1 MGKRNELNPVG
12 IKVIM
17 STNSFQSYF
26 ATAGILRYPY
36 LLVKPVYERTA
47 FHRGVIDELS
57 SPELR
62 DAYTHCR
69 YITQTHAKT
78 FYMATRFLPNH
89 KQRSI
94 FAIYALC
101 RYVDDLV
108 DETNDLIQQ
117 KKVSASH
124 LNELLEEWQYKL
136 NRAYDT
142 GQADNPILIAFADTL
157 RTFHIPKE
165 YPLELMEGVCMD
177 LTKNRYAN
185 FQELWD
191 YSYKVASVVGLMTSE
206 VFGYTSEEAI
216 PRAVDLGIA
225 MQLTNI
231 LRDIGED
238 LRRDRIY
245 IPAED
250 LKAYSITE
258 DDLFNH
264 VRDER
269 FSALMTFQIERARSY
284 YSNADDGIEMLNQD
298 SRLPVYLARHNY
310 SRILDRIEKNKFE
323 VYDKRAHLTAAQKF
337 AILPRAWVSAMM

>member
-1 MGKRNELNPVG
+1 
-12 IKVIM
+12 M
-17 STNSFQSYF
+17 STKSNQSYF
-26 ATAGILRYPY
+26 STAGFLRYPY

-47 FHRGVIDELS
+47 FHRGVIDELQS
-57 SPELR
+57 QELR
-62 DAYTHCR
+62 EAYAHCR
-69 YITQTHAKT
+69 FITQTHAKT

-117 KKVSASH
+117 EKVNPSR
-124 LNELLEEWQYKL
+124 LKELLDEWQFKL

-157 RTFHIPKE
+157 RTFHIPRK
-165 YPLELMEGVCMD
+165 YPMELMEGVCMD
-177 LTKNRYAN
+177 LTKNRYSN
-185 FQELWD
+185 FDELWN

-206 VFGYTSEEAI
+206 VFGYTDEEAI
-216 PRAVDLGIA
+216 PRAIDLGIA

-245 IPAED
+245 IPSED
-250 LKAYSITE
+250 LRAFNLSE
-258 DDLFNH
+258 NDLFNR
-264 VRDER
+264 VKDER
-269 FSALMTFQIERARSY
+269 FTALMTFQINRARDY
-284 YSNADDGIEMLNQD
+284 YNRADEGIEMLNQD

-310 SRILDRIEKNKFE
+310 SRILDRIEQNRFE
-323 VYDKRAHLTAAQKF
+323 VYDKRAHLTAAQKL
-337 AILPRAWVSAMM
+337 AILPRAWVSAML